1 MLPAMKFHKPLGALT
16 PEEREAMKAEA
27 IEMGRKANEEAAA
40 AKAAKQH
47 HEERLRNGYVD
58 IPAGDPVIDDIL
70 KGERLKVWDRDAK
83 LVPLLPNRIQR
94 KVLLSIY
101 NDNKTG
107 RPVRKLLLK
116 PRQVGL
122 SAIVD
127 AYIYTASRLRE
138 GLSSLISA
146 QEQSTVDDLWTQKCK
161 TFYENEEPLPDTEYN
176 SMRRLHFS
184 DTGSFIDVRPA
195 SDKLGKGGTRQNVHL
210 TEFPFYRNPG
220 IVLREVHQCVKR
232 AAGTAV
238 FIESTGAGQ
247 DEVFSSM
254 FRQAIEAQQRGERT
268 EYDALFYGWNQAEE
282 YDWPLTAKELQHV
295 KATIDSE
302 EKSLMKEHGLT
313 WGNIACRR
321 TKLKTEYLGDYVA
334 YLHDYPLTWQDA
346 FIAARTSIFDRD
358 SMAFYRDRMVQEPER
373 KAVPVLDGSGNPR
386 INDSTDGLFWMWQ
399 PPASRFSYTAY
410 MDSAGDYGSESKD
423 YHSLSAMAV
432 IENET
437 GEIVAT
443 WEGRATPVE
452 FARIGIAIGRH
463 YRTEHGEATLVI
475 ETNNHGHLTF
485 NEVMRQRYKR
495 MYWNPDYTGNI
506 LEKRHGFDMNQNT
519 RSAAV
524 DCFQA
529 LVQQRRIG
537 IRCPRLFREMETF
550 MKTSSASARA
560 KKGCQDGLVIAAA
573 GATLVAWR
581 QKPEWAVRGSG
592 AVTEVAPTM
601 MQRKRIAS
609 IRYGSDIAYLQG
621 RVRDTSGVLDG
632 LLERV

>member
-1 MLPAMKFHKPLGALT
+1 MEFHIPLNSLT
-16 PEEREAMKAEA
+16 PEQRAERLKAALELAEKAKAEVA
-27 IEMGRKANEEAAA
+27 QT
-40 AKAAKQH
+40 KAAK
-47 HEERLRNGYVD
+47 EEHARRLAAGYVD

-70 KGERLKVWDRDAK
+70 KGERLKVWDRDAN
-83 LVPLLPNRIQR
+83 LVTLIPNRIQR

-101 NDNKTG
+101 KDLKAE

-116 PRQVGL
+116 ARQVGL
-122 SAIVD
+122 SAIVES
-127 AYIYTASRLRE
+127 YIYTASRMRQ
-138 GLSSLISA
+138 GLSSLIAA

-161 TFYENEEPLPDTEYN
+161 TFYEHEEPKPDTEYN

-232 AAGTAV
+232 SAGTAV

-254 FRQAIEAQQRGERT
+254 FKESIEASQRGERT
-268 EYDALFYGWNQAEE
+268 EYDALFYGWNEAEE
-282 YDWPLTAKELQHV
+282 YDWPLTTKELQHV
-295 KATIDSE
+295 RSTADAE
-302 EKSLMKEHGLT
+302 EKALMKEHGLT

-321 TKLKTEYLGDYVA
+321 TKLKTEYLGDYIA

-358 SMAFYRDRMVQEPER
+358 SMAFYRDKMIQEPER
-373 KAVPVLDGSGNPR
+373 KATPVLDGNGQPR
-386 INDSTDGLFWMWQ
+386 INDTHDGDLWMWN
-399 PPASRFSYTAY
+399 PPASRFSYTIY

-423 YHSLSAMAV
+423 YHSLSALVV

-437 GEIVAT
+437 GEIAAT

-452 FARIGIAIGRH
+452 FARIGIAVGRH
-463 YRTEHGEATLVI
+463 YRTEHGDAVLVI

-485 NEVMRQRYKR
+485 NEVQRQRYKR
-495 MYWNPDYTGNI
+495 LYWNPDYSGNMV
-506 LEKRHGFDMNQNT
+506 EKRHGFDMNVNT
-519 RSAAV
+519 RAAAV

-537 IRCPRLFREMETF
+537 IRCSRLFREMETF

-573 GATLVAWR
+573 GASLVAWR

-592 AVTEVAPTM
+592 AVTENPVTM
-601 MQRKRIAS
+601 MQRKRIATV
-609 IRYGSDIAYLQG
+609 RFGGDIAYLQG
-621 RVRDTSGVLDG
+621 RNRQGSGLLID